1 MKRLVVKM
9 KNYLQLFMVTLLCT
23 YSISS
28 HSAFMVTQTSFGI
41 DLEKPV
47 TQDTTLINQGN
58 KPVRVRVDFAK
69 PAWAKDEY
77 YLGDQLVAYPKI
89 VLIPPKGKINVKIA
103 PRIKKELQDG
113 EYVALLVFKELPPRK
128 SSGQVTMLMNIGIPY
143 YARKGKLETAMNFE
157 NLRMV
162 KVKGEEGQEGEE
174 GEEEGYQLKGELLNN
189 GNFSYSLNISVKFYQ
204 DQKLIQEENF
214 KQGFYREH
222 PVELNKS
229 MVMNSNLD
237 ADYVEIVFANEK
249 LKFLKGFSFA
259 LGNLTGE

>member
-1 MKRLVVKM
+1 
-9 KNYLQLFMVTLLCT
+9 
-23 YSISS
+23 
-28 HSAFMVTQTSFGI
+28 
-41 DLEKPV
+41 
-47 TQDTTLINQGN
+47 
-58 KPVRVRVDFAK
+58 
-69 PAWAKDEY
+69 
-77 YLGDQLVAYPKI
+77 
-89 VLIPPKGKINVKIA
+89 
-103 PRIKKELQDG
+103 
-113 EYVALLVFKELPPRK
+113 
-128 SSGQVTMLMNIGIPY
+128 VTMLMNIGIPY

-162 KVKGEEGQEGEE
+162 KVEEGQEGEE
-174 GEEEGYQLKGELLNN
+174 GQEVEEGQEEGYQLKGELLNN
-189 GNFSYSLNISVKFYQ
+189 GNFSYSLNIGVKFYQ

-229 MVMNSNLD
+229 MVMNSDLD

>member
-162 KVKGEEGQEGEE
+162 KVKGQEGEE